1 MVIPDLRDMEM
12 RQFIESVYQ
21 EPYSLL
27 TNNCFHKAIRIARKA
42 RDLGKDA
49 QLVPCWSIAPKRL
62 WGLIP
67 IISPHAY
74 TLIDG
79 EKVDVSLSPEQEQ
92 KYWKNSERKI
102 YLRIKLPT
110 LFQGELN
117 ERE

>member
-1 MVIPDLRDMEM
+1 MVIPDVQDIEM
-12 RQFIESVYQ
+12 RRFIESVYQ

-49 QLVPCWSIAPKRL
+49 QLVACWSIAPKRL
-62 WGLIP
+62 LGLIP

-79 EKVDVSLSPEQEQ
+79 EKVDVALSPEQE
-92 KYWKNSERKI
+92 KRYWKNSERKI
-102 YLRIKLPT
+102 YLPIELPP
-110 LFQGELN
+110 LF
-117 ERE
+117 